1 MDSDNQFVAE
11 EVNGGI
17 RTIAE
22 TVMALSLSISL
33 LPSFVAVSNWTL
45 PLVGATRI
53 QPKDTGLAAGSRTRP
68 SVSRLSRRLGRD
80 RRGGP
85 ID

>member
-22 TVMALSLSISL
+22 TVLVLALVYSF
-33 LPSFVAVSNWTL
+33 LPRVSVTW
-45 PLVGATRI
+45 
-53 QPKDTGLAAGSRTRP
+53 
-68 SVSRLSRRLGRD
+68 
-80 RRGGP
+80 
-85 ID
+85 